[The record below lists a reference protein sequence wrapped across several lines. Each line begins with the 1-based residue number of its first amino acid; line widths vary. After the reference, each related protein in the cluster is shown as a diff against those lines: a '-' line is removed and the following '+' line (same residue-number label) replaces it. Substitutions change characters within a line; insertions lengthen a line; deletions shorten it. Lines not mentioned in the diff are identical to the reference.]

1 MIVHHRGMDGPFREM
16 PDVLGAA
23 EREEAAIIE
32 LGRWRGALQTR
43 VLVVFAA
50 LLAVPLAFVGYLV
63 VRELQ
68 FRASEGIALIWIN
81 VGVGCVVPFLGVMW
95 IGGRVAQALVR
106 RRTPAQVAH
115 LASKWQIAE
124 TELARIAA
132 MAIS

>member
-1 MIVHHRGMDGPFREM
+1 MDGPFREM
-16 PDVLGAA
+16 PDVLGNA

-32 LGRWRGALQTR
+32 LGRWRGALLTR

-50 LLAVPLAFVGYLV
+50 LLALPLAFVGYLV

-68 FRASEGIALIWIN
+68 FRASDGIAILWIN
-81 VGVGCVVPFLGVMW
+81 VGVGCAVPFVGVMM
-95 IGGRVAQALVR
+95 IGGRVAQAIVR

-115 LASKWQIAE
+115 LAAKWEIAE
-124 TELARIAA
+124 AELARIAA